1 MQQQSRKYN
10 IEVENV
16 TKIENVTVNVNDGI
30 NAYHLLHGKKKE
42 KNAEV
47 MKFNSRQLIRYLKI
61 EIAALK

>member
-1 MQQQSRKYN
+1 MQHQSRKYN

-16 TKIENVTVNVNDGI
+16 TKIENVTSTRI
-30 NAYHLLHGKKKE
+30 IHSKE
-42 KNAEV
+42 KKRKKNADV